1 MPDATSR
8 DDAPLGSWRD
18 AFAALPP
25 ERPPADGWQ
34 AVAARLDARRKRSR
48 APLWLATAAA
58 VLLAVALPWRLQWFD
73 AAIDSPDLGAAPVAS
88 ASTDPLEALYA
99 ESAQLESLLAV
110 ARDDR
115 MASATAAALAGELEV
130 RLATVDAALMQP
142 ALSREE
148 RISLWQERVDSLR
161 VFTGFESNRRWLAAQ
176 GAQYQAALVS
186 ID

>member
-8 DDAPLGSWRD
+8 DTPPTGSWHD
-18 AFAALPP
+18 AFAALPM
-25 ERPPADGWQ
+25 ETPPDDAWQ
-34 AVAARLDARRKRSR
+34 AVAARLDAGRRRNR
-48 APLWLATAAA
+48 APVWLATAAA

-73 AAIDSPDLGAAPVAS
+73 AAIAPPATAPTPVA
-88 ASTDPLEALYA
+88 AAADPLEALYA
-99 ESAQLESLLAV
+99 ESAQLESLLAL

-142 ALSREE
+142 GLTREE
-148 RISLWQERVDSLR
+148 RLSLWQERVDSLR
-161 VFTGFESNRRWLAAQ
+161 VFTGFESHRRWLAAQ
-176 GAQYQAALVS
+176 GTQYQAALVS